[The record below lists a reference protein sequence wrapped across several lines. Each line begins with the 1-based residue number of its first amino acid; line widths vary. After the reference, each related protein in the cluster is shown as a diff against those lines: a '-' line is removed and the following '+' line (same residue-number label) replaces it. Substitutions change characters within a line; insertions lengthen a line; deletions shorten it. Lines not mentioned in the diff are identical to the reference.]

1 MKEDFLHYL
10 WKHKLF
16 SLHSLKTT
24 HKESIVLI
32 KSGEHNHHSGPDF
45 FNSQLKIDG
54 QHWAGNVEIHVKSS
68 DWYVHGHEKDENYD
82 NIILHVVWEH
92 DVDIYTKNSSLL
104 PTLELKNFIHTDVLK
119 NYQKLFSTSKRW
131 INCEKDIASTNEF
144 LLGNWFDRL
153 YIERL
158 EEKSIFIT
166 DLLKSSNN
174 DWEVVLFKLLAKNF
188 GLKINSEAFFELA
201 NRLNFSIVRKQRN
214 DLESLEALFFG
225 QAGLLNEPI
234 QDGYYQKLQK
244 EYDYLTSKFNLS
256 SVSRSRFQ
264 FFRLRPNNFPTIRIA
279 QLAALYNQK
288 ENLFSQIIKTKELN
302 DFYKLFS
309 IQVSPFW
316 KDHYSF
322 TSSSKKSNKTLT
334 KSFIDLLLIN
344 TIVPFKF
351 IYLRQMNKL
360 NEEEL
365 LDTVRQIKPE
375 KNAII
380 DKFKDIG
387 ISTTNAF
394 QTQSLLQLKKEY
406 CSKQKCLQCNIG
418 NDLLINY

>member
-1 MKEDFLHYL
+1 M
-10 WKHKLF
+10 
-16 SLHSLKTT
+16 
-24 HKESIVLI
+24 
-32 KSGEHNHHSGPDF
+32 N
-45 FNSQLKIDG
+45 
-54 QHWAGNVEIHVKSS
+54 
-68 DWYVHGHEKDENYD
+68 
-82 NIILHVVWEH
+82 
-92 DVDIYTKNSSLL
+92 
-104 PTLELKNFIHTDVLK
+104 
-119 NYQKLFSTSKRW
+119 R
-131 INCEKDIASTNEF
+131 
-144 LLGNWFDRL
+144 
-153 YIERL
+153 
-158 EEKSIFIT
+158 
-166 DLLKSSNN
+166 
-174 DWEVVLFKLLAKNF
+174 
-188 GLKINSEAFFELA
+188 FE
-201 NRLNFSIVRKQRN
+201 
-214 DLESLEALFFG
+214 
-225 QAGLLNEPI
+225 
-234 QDGYYQKLQK
+234 DGYYQKLQK

-351 IYLRQMNKL
+351 IYLKQMNKL

-365 LDTVRQIKPE
+365 LETVRQIKPE
-375 KNAII
+375 KNTII
-380 DKFKDIG
+380 DKFNEIG
-387 ISTTNAF
+387 IETNNAF
-394 QTQSLLQLKKEY
+394 QTQSLLQLKNEY

-418 NDLLINY
+418 SDLLINY

>member
-24 HKESIVLI
+24 NKESIELI
-32 KSGEHNHHSGPDF
+32 KSGDHNHNSGPDF
-45 FNSQLKIDG
+45 FNAQLKIDG

-92 DVDIYTKNSSLL
+92 DVDIYTKNSNLL
-104 PTLELKNFIHTDVLK
+104 PTLELKNFIHTNILK

-158 EEKSIFIT
+158 EEKSTFIT
-166 DLLKSSNN
+166 ALLKSSNN
-174 DWEVVLFKLLAKNF
+174 DWEAVLFKLLAKNF

-214 DLESLEALFFG
+214 DLESLEALLFG
-225 QAGLLNEPI
+225 QAGLLIEPI
-234 QDGYYQKLQK
+234 ENGYYQKLQK

-256 SVSRSRFQ
+256 SVSKSRFQ

-288 ENLFSQIIKTKELN
+288 ESLFSQILKTNELV

-309 IQVSPFW
+309 IQVSSFW

-322 TSSSKKSNKTLT
+322 TSSSKKSYKSLT

-351 IYLRQMNKL
+351 IYLKQMNKL
-360 NEEEL
+360 NEEVL
-365 LDTVRQIKPE
+365 LETVRQIKPE
-375 KNAII
+375 KNTII
-380 DKFKDIG
+380 DKFNEIG
-387 ISTTNAF
+387 ICTNNAF
-394 QTQSLLQLKKEY
+394 QTQSLLQLKNEY
-406 CSKQKCLQCNIG
+406 CSKQKCLECNIG
-418 NDLLINY
+418 NNLLINY